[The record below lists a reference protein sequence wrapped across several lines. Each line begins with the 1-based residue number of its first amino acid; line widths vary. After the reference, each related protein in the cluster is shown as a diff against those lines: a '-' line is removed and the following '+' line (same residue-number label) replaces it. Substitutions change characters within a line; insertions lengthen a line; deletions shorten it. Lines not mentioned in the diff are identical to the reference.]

1 MIIKT
6 CPNCNKTYRAR
17 KNKQKYCSPT
27 CVNEARQTYVS
38 FKCENCGKECIR
50 TRADLAKAK
59 RSFCSKKC
67 ANIAMTK
74 CDIIQCPACNKMFKQ
89 NKAKQ
94 IYCSIQCTPSIKQI
108 DEYSPFATHM
118 CRVNKRMKKWN
129 MKDEL
134 DFDKVFLKE
143 LWEKQKGKCAITGI
157 RMVLDK
163 DASSRQLRE
172 KKPNKASLDR
182 IDSSKPYRKDNVQ
195 FICMC
200 VNYMK
205 NTFQN
210 DEIVEFIESI
220 KTG

>member
-6 CPNCNKTYRAR
+6 CPNCNKTYKSKK
-17 KNKQKYCSPT
+17 KNQKYCSYE
-27 CVNEARQTYVS
+27 CANESRQKQVS
-38 FKCENCGKECIR
+38 FNCENCGKECTHKLSHFKKSKRHCCSTECASILR
-50 TRADLAKAK
+50 TELDIV
-59 RSFCSKKC
+59 KC
-67 ANIAMTK
+67 PK
-74 CDIIQCPACNKMFKQ
+74 CNKMFKQ
-89 NKAKQ
+89 NKKTQ
-94 IYCSIQCTPSIKQI
+94 VYCSVPCTFKT
-108 DEYSPFATHM
+108 DEYSPFLNHM
-118 CRVNKRMKKWN
+118 NGVFKRMKKWN
-129 MKDEL
+129 MQDEL

-143 LWEKQKGKCAITGI
+143 LWERQEGRCAITGI
-157 RMVLDK
+157 RMVLEK
-163 DASSRQLRE
+163 DASSKRARE

-182 IDSSKPYRKDNVQ
+182 IDSSKPYTKGNVQ